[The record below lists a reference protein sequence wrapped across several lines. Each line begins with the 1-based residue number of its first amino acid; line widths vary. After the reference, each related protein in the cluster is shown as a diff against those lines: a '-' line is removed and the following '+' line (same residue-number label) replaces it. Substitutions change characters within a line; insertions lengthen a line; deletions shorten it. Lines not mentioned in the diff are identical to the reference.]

1 MAGSIYA
8 KRKSAARYLPPSDRP
23 GCRNCRHRSE
33 VASVFG
39 DGTGYECRLGRFL
52 VSLGG
57 ICDSHTP
64 AGVAGLKPPGE
75 PHEKL

>member
-1 MAGSIYA
+1 MAASIYA
-8 KRKSAARYLPPSDRP
+8 KRKAAARYLPPSDRP

-33 VASVFG
+33 VAFHLG
-39 DGTGYECRLGRFL
+39 DGTGFECRIGRFL

-64 AGVAGLKPPGE
+64 AGVAGLKPQGE
-75 PHEKL
+75 TREKL